1 MFEPIQ
7 SWSLF
12 SGVVAI
18 LIITLILTFTAS
30 KKNRRA
36 RQAKG
41 LQWLSSFRELLSH
54 IQKHRG
60 LTSGYLNGGAS
71 LKLDVELMQS
81 EVSLDLKSITRI
93 DDSIESNSRWCGLTQ
108 HWARLAGNYETH
120 TISHNLSQHN
130 MLIKN
135 VLYLIDDLAQECD
148 LLLLKSRDQKP
159 LHLYWRELL
168 SAAEYIGQVR
178 AIGVGVSTAEHC
190 DSISRIRLNYLS
202 EKIEGNTR
210 RLWKELGDDPKQAVC
225 IEQLLEC
232 IAQQLVL
239 EKPSVAPS
247 EFFELATAAI
257 DSLLDQFDRL
267 VKDQLWSQ
275 KLAI

>member
-1 MFEPIQ
+1 MFESIQ
-7 SWSLF
+7 SWSLLL
-12 SGVVAI
+12 GVFFAFA
-18 LIITLILTFTAS
+18 TALTFMVMVS
-30 KKNRRA
+30 HKHRKS
-36 RQAKG
+36 RQKKG

-60 LTSGYLNGGAS
+60 LTSGFLSGGQS
-71 LKLDVELMQS
+71 LKLDIELMQS
-81 EVSLDLKSITRI
+81 EVSLDLRNIARI
-93 DDSIESNSRWCGLTQ
+93 DSSIENNSRWCGLTQ
-108 HWARLAGNYETH
+108 HWARLAGNYQAH
-120 TISHNLSQHN
+120 SMSHNLSQHN

-148 LLLLKSRDQKP
+148 LLLLKSRDSKP

-168 SAAEYIGQVR
+168 SAAEYIGQAR

-202 EKIEGNTR
+202 EKIEGNTQ
-210 RLWKELGDDPKQAVC
+210 RLWRELGDDPKQAVC

-232 IAQQLVL
+232 IEKQLVL

-247 EFFELATAAI
+247 DFFDLATAAI

-267 VKDQLWSQ
+267 VKDQQWSQ

>member
-12 SGVVAI
+12 LGVLTVTFIA
-18 LIITLILTFTAS
+18 LGLSIISAR
-30 KKNRRA
+30 KNRKI
-36 RQAKG
+36 RQTKG
-41 LQWLSSFRELLSH
+41 LQWLAGFRELLSH

-60 LTSGYLNGGAS
+60 LTSGYLSGGKA

-81 EVSLDLKSITRI
+81 EVSLDLKNITRI
-93 DDSIESNSRWCGLTQ
+93 DDSIENNSRWCGVTQ
-108 HWARLAGNYETH
+108 HWARLAGNYPTH
-120 TISHNLSQHN
+120 SISHNLSQHN

-168 SAAEYIGQVR
+168 SAAEYIGQAR
-178 AIGVGVSTAEHC
+178 AIGLGVSTAEHC

-202 EKIEGNTR
+202 EKIEGNTQ
-210 RLWKELGDDPKQAVC
+210 RLWNELGNDPKQAVC

-232 IAQQLVL
+232 ITQQLVL
-239 EKPSVAPS
+239 DRPSIAPND
-247 EFFELATAAI
+247 FFELATAAI
-257 DSLLDQFDRL
+257 DSLLEQFDRL
-267 VKDQLWSQ
+267 VKEQLWSQ